1 MSFKSYEGRYYIESK
16 NIRVFPCAY
25 RGYYSTTGEET
36 TTKVFDPEA
45 RATTEANFANTY
57 HKISTRKESYVV
69 SWDSENS
76 VLKVVIGGY
85 YFEITGHTINDFFDE
100 DNPKSLCI
108 KTEEITLGTDDADTE
123 RKTTILKSWTE
134 NDKYLDVADS
144 SGTTYI
150 FTGLIVVNNLE
161 DADVE
166 NANNILTPFI
176 LKDNIKIV
184 NPAAYTAN
192 YILDT
197 DTGKNS
203 IRLVDDFIDEIDM
216 STKATGDYAVA
227 LGKHTEAI
235 GNYALAFGNEAV
247 ASGESSVAFGEKATA
262 QSKGSFAFGEYVTTD
277 ADNQVVIGKYNKADT
292 NQAFIIGNG
301 TAKNNSNKFTVSYQG
316 DINTAGTLTVA
327 DNKATILGGNLRV
340 KNNTILDGTV
350 SIKGKATS
358 AKTKSTDKD
367 DVLVTKSYI
376 DDLLNVSQSELEA
389 KIKQAQQ
396 NAEAA
401 AEKAL
406 NDKVAQTQSVL
417 ESKIQDAETAAKEA
431 AADALNN
438 KFKETNASNTI
449 QAGHYIVS
457 VTQDNGK
464 ITPTSKAFAKV
475 ITATGD
481 DAAIAPTSAAVYTAI
496 NKIWENT
503 ELYKN
508 VIDVI
513 YPIGSIY
520 TYSST
525 KLDESCPIKHGNWKR
540 IDPGTFLCACDP
552 KDGATRYYPG
562 DARGSADAIVVKHT
576 HAYSTDTISGG
587 GHEHKIKLPITKLG
601 QDDYTGV
608 NGNAGNTVKDYLYPE
623 TTDEPAGTHQHTLP
637 AILNSGEAG
646 TGKNL
651 PPYLAVYMWIRTA

>member
-25 RGYYSTTGEET
+25 RGYYNTAGEET

-57 HKISTRKESYVV
+57 HKISARKESYVV

-150 FTGLIVVNNLE
+150 FTGLIVINNLK

-176 LKDNIKIV
+176 LKDGIKIV

-216 STKATGDYAVA
+216 SAKATGDYAVA

-262 QSKGSFAFGEYVTTD
+262 QGKGSFAFGEYVTTD

-316 DINTAGTLTVA
+316 DINAAGTLTVA

-376 DDLLNVSQSELEA
+376 DDLLNVSKEELEA
-389 KIKQAQQ
+389 KIQQAQQ
-396 NAEAA
+396 NAIDTAGQTLQNELS
-401 AEKAL
+401 K
-406 NDKVAQTQSVL
+406 TQSDL
-417 ESKIQDAETAAKEA
+417 ENKITDAENAAKKAAQDALTDKFDSTRVENTTEA
-431 AADALNN
+431 N
-438 KFKETNASNTI
+438 
-449 QAGHYIVS
+449 HYIKS
-457 VTQDNGK
+457 VTQEDGK
-464 ITPTSKAFAKV
+464 IKTTSEPFATE
-475 ITATGD
+475 ITENG
-481 DAAIAPTSAAVYTAI
+481 AIAPTSAAVYKAI
-496 NKIWENT
+496 NSIWNIT

-508 VIDVI
+508 VIDAI
-513 YPIGSIY
+513 YPVGSIY
-520 TYSST
+520 VCHPEEIWN
-525 KLDESCPIKHGNWKR
+525 KCPIKYGTWEP
-540 IDPGTFLCACDP
+540 ITSGTFLCAA
-552 KDGATRYYPG
+552 GEGYSLG
-562 DARGSADAIVVKHT
+562 SGGGSADAIVVEHT

-587 GHEHKIKLPITKLG
+587 GHKHKISLPITKLG

-608 NGNAGNTVKDYLYPE
+608 NGNAGDKVKDYLYPE
-623 TTDEPAGTHQHTLP
+623 TTRESVGRHQHTLP
-637 AILNSGEAG
+637 AILKSGEAG

-651 PPYLAVYMWIRTA
+651 PPYLAVYMWRRTK